1 MATTTKATANKA
13 ARAAAGSD
21 EPKLLDGIFVRSL
34 APRFRRAG
42 FEFTREGYRLLL
54 ADLSEEQL
62 KAIEVEPLLS
72 VERIE
77 IPATAADD
85 ALLAEQ
91 VELATDNQPAE

>member
-1 MATTTKATANKA
+1 MADTSKTKANKA
-13 ARAAAGSD
+13 APAAAKAG
-21 EPKLLDGIFVRSL
+21 EPKMLDGIFVRSL

-42 FEFTREGYRLLL
+42 FEFTREGYGLLL

-62 KAIEVEPLLS
+62 KAIEGEPLLS

-85 ALLAEQ
+85 VLLAEQ
-91 VELATDNQPAE
+91 VEPATDDKPAE